1 MIDTLKKVIEDIA
14 DLRDSDEH
22 VCPHAHWQQWV
33 DEGVKVDEEE
43 AYPCTCEDY
52 DAVIDEIQ
60 DIIDNIDS
68 DSPTPEECIYL
79 RNEIKR
85 KADLLYCN
93 DCKRLSIFEINE
105 YQDPVY
111 SNGKRLRE
119 CIKCGRYEE
128 RKEK

>member
-1 MIDTLKKVIEDIA
+1 MDTQINIDTGEQVI
-14 DLRDSDEH
+14 
-22 VCPHAHWQQWV
+22 Q
-33 DEGVKVDEEE
+33 K
-43 AYPCTCEDY
+43 
-52 DAVIDEIQ
+52 
-60 DIIDNIDS
+60 
-68 DSPTPEECIYL
+68 
-79 RNEIKR
+79 
-85 KADLLYCN
+85 CN